1 MNEEQNDD
9 IQYVDVLWEDGS
21 VIKCEIYDVI
31 DFENKTYALLIPQDE
46 DDEDTEVI
54 VMEYVED
61 DEDNA
66 HFQTIEDEDE
76 FNRVCEYVKSFE
88 AEGTG
93 GGGGAGF
100 LSPFLLPHPIRAID
114 NTAINKIDKTF
125 FNTIHGTSFLLY

>member
-88 AEGTG
+88 DEY
-93 GGGGAGF
+93 
-100 LSPFLLPHPIRAID
+100 D
-114 NTAINKIDKTF
+114 EDDEEE
-125 FNTIHGTSFLLY
+125 